1 MATMKEINDKAQEI
15 FKDTYSTLEILEGNS
30 IEMHKEC
37 WDIARYIL
45 EGSGMNDELI
55 LSNYKI
61 GDTVYYMMDCKI
73 VKKDIIGIS
82 AKMVKELGE
91 IKERLEYRIEITLGN
106 GWVKP
111 DELFETK
118 IEAGQHLLEMNGLD
132 VTLKEIK

>member
-15 FKDTYSTLEILEGNS
+15 FKDTYSTLEILEGDTV
-30 IEMHKEC
+30 EMHKEC

-61 GDTVYYMMDCKI
+61 GDTVYYMRDCKI